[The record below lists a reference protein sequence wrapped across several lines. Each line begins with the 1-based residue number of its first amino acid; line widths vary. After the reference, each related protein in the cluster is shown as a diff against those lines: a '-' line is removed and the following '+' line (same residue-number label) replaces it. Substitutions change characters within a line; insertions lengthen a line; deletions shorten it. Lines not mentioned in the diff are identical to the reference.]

1 MRKRRQYWMAM
12 AVTAVVAAGVLAGCG
27 DKEDKGGK
35 VETQT
40 EESAKSQK
48 EESVASDSAAGE
60 SAETKE
66 VQEGKDDS
74 QGEGQKADVES
85 GSQDGQQADV
95 ESGSQDGQQAEGQD
109 EGAGDAVE
117 KNDVFG
123 EFQTKTLDGEDVD
136 QELFGKSDLTMVNIW
151 GTFCGP
157 CIREMPDL
165 GELSREYADKG
176 FQMVGIISD
185 VSKPGDETALEIVE
199 STEADYTHL
208 VIPKDANMQ
217 YRILKNAQVVPTT
230 IFLDKDGNQIGD
242 TYPGAKSK
250 KQWTA
255 IIDEMLGK
263 VSNE

>member
-48 EESVASDSAAGE
+48 EESVASGSAAEE

-74 QGEGQKADVES
+74 QGEGQKEDVES
-85 GSQDGQQADV
+85 GSQDED
-95 ESGSQDGQQAEGQD
+95 
-109 EGAGDAVE
+109 AGDAVE

-185 VSKPGDETALEIVE
+185 VSQPEDETALEIVE
-199 STEADYTHL
+199 STKADYTHL

-230 IFLDKDGNQIGD
+230 IFLDKNGNQIGD

>member
-48 EESVASDSAAGE
+48 EESVASGSAAEE

-85 GSQDGQQADV
+85 GSQD
-95 ESGSQDGQQAEGQD
+95 EQQAEAQD

-242 TYPGAKSK
+242 TYPGARSK

-255 IIDEMLGK
+255 IIDEMLGM

>member
-48 EESVASDSAAGE
+48 EESVASGSAAEE

-85 GSQDGQQADV
+85 GSQD
-95 ESGSQDGQQAEGQD
+95 EQQAEAQD

-242 TYPGAKSK
+242 TYPGARSK

>member
-1 MRKRRQYWMAM
+1 MAM

-48 EESVASDSAAGE
+48 EESVASGSAAGE

-85 GSQDGQQADV
+85 GSQDGQQA
-95 ESGSQDGQQAEGQD
+95 EGQD

-117 KNDVFG
+117 KKNDVFG

-165 GELSREYADKG
+165 GELSREYAEKG

>member
-48 EESVASDSAAGE
+48 EESVASGSAAGE

-85 GSQDGQQADV
+85 GSQDGQQA
-95 ESGSQDGQQAEGQD
+95 EGQD

-117 KNDVFG
+117 KKNDVFG

>member
-27 DKEDKGGK
+27 DKEDEGGK

-48 EESVASDSAAGE
+48 EESVASGSAAGE

-66 VQEGKDDS
+66 MQEGKDDS

-85 GSQDGQQADV
+85 GSQDED
-95 ESGSQDGQQAEGQD
+95 
-109 EGAGDAVE
+109 AGYAVE

-136 QELFGKSDLTMVNIW
+136 QELFGKSVLTMVNIW

-185 VSKPGDETALEIVE
+185 VSQPEDETALEIVE
-199 STEADYTHL
+199 STKADYTHL

-230 IFLDKDGNQIGD
+230 IFLDKNGNQIGD

-263 VSNE
+263 VLNE

>member
-27 DKEDKGGK
+27 DKEDEGGK

-48 EESVASDSAAGE
+48 EESVASGSAAGE

-66 VQEGKDDS
+66 MQEGKDDS

-85 GSQDGQQADV
+85 GSQDED
-95 ESGSQDGQQAEGQD
+95 
-109 EGAGDAVE
+109 AGDAVE

-185 VSKPGDETALEIVE
+185 VSQPEDETALEIVE
-199 STEADYTHL
+199 STKADYTHL

-230 IFLDKDGNQIGD
+230 IFLDKNGNQIGD

>member
-1 MRKRRQYWMAM
+1 MAM

-48 EESVASDSAAGE
+48 EESVASGSAAEE

-85 GSQDGQQADV
+85 GSQD
-95 ESGSQDGQQAEGQD
+95 EQQAEAQD

>member
-48 EESVASDSAAGE
+48 EESVASGSAAGE

-85 GSQDGQQADV
+85 GSQD
-95 ESGSQDGQQAEGQD
+95 EGT
-109 EGAGDAVE
+109 GDAVE

-165 GELSREYADKG
+165 GELSREYAEKG